1 MSKKRRKSNNQ
12 KQNPNRNNG
21 SNRNGQ
27 QKAASGEQAAVE
39 PASGEQT
46 ESASVSDEQTLTSAG
61 ATASAEVQEPVS
73 GSVADQDTQDTE
85 AYQTSGYA
93 EEADDIDE
101 TPEATLYQP
110 GLTERE
116 EPGTEEY
123 AYADPMQDVMK
134 EHSFYAPRSSEEDDW
149 NPDEEEEEES
159 FDRENVNRM
168 KKLILAGIVVLFL
181 IPLILCLIL
190 FFHMHSLEKEM
201 EQLRQDVLSKKE
213 RMQQEVLAKENV
225 KDNRMEAAL
234 DKEALAKME
243 KNRAGSTALQL
254 TGRQAGEEKED
265 GKETAT
271 EEIDPSQVEE
281 SKKIYLTFDD
291 GPSDNTGRLLDVL
304 KEENVKATFFMVLN
318 DKCDRQVIRR
328 MAAEGHTLGIHS
340 ASHVYTEIYADLDSF
355 RQDVQTVHDL
365 LYEMTGQDVKLY
377 RFPGGSSNRVSDV
390 PIEDC
395 IAYLEEAGY
404 TYFDW
409 NASNGDSSGSG
420 YTADQLTENVLRYVR
435 NNTGASVVLM
445 HDFTP
450 CPETIDALP
459 GLIRTLREE
468 GYVFLPID
476 SSTTPVHHRKT
487 ETEKNDE
494 LEEEKKQLEKASIE
508 REKLE
513 KASEEIARKNQE
525 AEESEGSEGSDGYD
539 GSDGSDGSDGY
550 DGSDGSD
557 GTEGSDESDR
567 SDEDGYDEEE

>member
-1 MSKKRRKSNNQ
+1 M
-12 KQNPNRNNG
+12 
-21 SNRNGQ
+21 
-27 QKAASGEQAAVE
+27 E
-39 PASGEQT
+39 PASGEQ
-46 ESASVSDEQTLTSAG
+46 AMTSAG
-61 ATASAEVQEPVS
+61 EAALAEVQEPVS

-93 EEADDIDE
+93 EEADDIEE

-134 EHSFYAPRSSEEDDW
+134 EHSFYAPRSSEENDW
-149 NPDEEEEEES
+149 DPDEEES

-225 KDNRMEAAL
+225 KDNRIEAAL

-265 GKETAT
+265 GKEIAT

-390 PIEDC
+390 PVDDC
-395 IAYLEEAGY
+395 IAWLEEEGY

-420 YTADQLTENVLRYVR
+420 YTAEQLEDNVLRYVH
-435 NNTGASVVLM
+435 NNSGATVVLM
-445 HDFTP
+445 HDFKD
-450 CPETIDALP
+450 CPATAESLPHLID
-459 GLIRTLREE
+459 TLREE
-468 GYVFLPID
+468 GYVLLPID
-476 SSTTPVHHRKT
+476 ENTTPVHHRKT
-487 ETEKNDE
+487 VKE
-494 LEEEKKQLEKASIE
+494 LEEEQKAEQAALEAEKAR
-508 REKLE
+508 REAME
-513 KASEEIARKNQE
+513 AASRQNEN
-525 AEESEGSEGSDGYD
+525 SDD
-539 GSDGSDGSDGY
+539 
-550 DGSDGSD
+550 
-557 GTEGSDESDR
+557 DR
-567 SDEDGYDEEE
+567 